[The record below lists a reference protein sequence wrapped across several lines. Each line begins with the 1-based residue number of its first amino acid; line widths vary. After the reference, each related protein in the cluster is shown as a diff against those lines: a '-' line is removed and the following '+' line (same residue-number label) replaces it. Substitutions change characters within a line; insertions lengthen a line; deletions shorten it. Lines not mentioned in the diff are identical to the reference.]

1 MEPRGPKLMDFLISV
16 VRWLADP
23 AHWQGGDGIPV
34 RLVEHVE
41 LSGASLAV
49 AVAIALPIGLLVGHA
64 NRGGFVVLNLANV
77 GRALPSLAI
86 LGLALPFTIRATGQ
100 LDFWPTFVALVVLA
114 VPPILTNTYIG
125 IREVDRETIEVARGM
140 GMDGPEVLRRVEL
153 PIALPVLL
161 GGIRTAAVQ
170 VVATATLGAFVAGG
184 GLGRY
189 IIDGIALQETERIF
203 VGAALVALL
212 ALVTEAF
219 LGWLE
224 RRAVSPGLR
233 PRLEPLVGVGAAAG
247 ATSR

>member
-1 MEPRGPKLMDFLISV
+1 MSFLVSV
-16 VRWLADP
+16 VAWLAEP
-23 AHWQGGDGIPV
+23 GHWQGSDGIPV
-34 RLVEHVE
+34 RILEHIE

-49 AVAIALPIGLLVGHA
+49 AAAIALPFGVAVGHT
-64 NRGGFVVLNLANV
+64 NRGSFLVLNLANV

-100 LDFWPTFVALVVLA
+100 LDFWPTFIALVVLA
-114 VPPILTNTYIG
+114 IPPILTNTYIG
-125 IREVDRETIEVARGM
+125 IGEVDRETIEVARGM
-140 GMDGPEVLRRVEL
+140 GMRGDEVLRRVEL
-153 PIALPVLL
+153 PIALPVVL

-203 VGAALVALL
+203 VGAALVAVL
-212 ALVTEAF
+212 ALLTEGA

-233 PRLEPLVGVGAAAG
+233 PQLAPMVGLGAAAG

>member
-1 MEPRGPKLMDFLISV
+1 MDFLAAV
-16 VRWLADP
+16 ATWLADP
-23 AHWQGGDGIPV
+23 GHWQGGDGIPV
-34 RLVEHVE
+34 RLVEHVQ
-41 LSGASLAV
+41 LSAVSLVV
-49 AVAIALPIGLLVGHA
+49 AGTVALPLGLLVGHTD
-64 NRGGFVVLNLANV
+64 RGGFVVLNLANV

-114 VPPILTNTYIG
+114 IPPILTNTYIG
-125 IREVDRETIEVARGM
+125 ISEVDPETVEVARGM
-140 GMDGPEVLRRVEL
+140 GMGGSEVLRRVEL
-153 PIALPVLL
+153 PIALPVVL

-189 IIDGIALQETERIF
+189 IIDGIALQEIERIF
-203 VGAALVALL
+203 VGAALVATL
-212 ALVTEAF
+212 ALATEAIF
-219 LGWLE
+219 GWLE

-233 PRLEPLVGVGAAAG
+233 ARLEPMVGLGAAAG

>member
-1 MEPRGPKLMDFLISV
+1 MDFLISV
-16 VRWLADP
+16 AAWVTDP
-23 AHWQGGDGIPV
+23 ARWQGSDGIPV
-34 RLVEHVE
+34 RVLEHTQ
-41 LSGASLAV
+41 LSGVSLAV
-49 AVAIALPIGLLVGHA
+49 ALGIALPIGLLVGHSD
-64 NRGGFVVLNLANV
+64 RGGFLVLNLANI

-86 LGLALPFTIRATGQ
+86 LGLALPFTIQATGQ

-114 VPPILTNTYIG
+114 IPPILTNTYIG
-125 IREVDRETIEVARGM
+125 IREVDRDTVEVARGM
-140 GMDGPEVLRRVEL
+140 GMRGSEVLRRVEL
-153 PIALPVLL
+153 PIALPVVL
-161 GGIRTAAVQ
+161 GGLRTAAVQ

-203 VGAALVALL
+203 VGASLVAAL
-212 ALVTEAF
+212 ALATEGV

-233 PRLEPLVGVGAAAG
+233 TQLEPMVGLGAAAG

>member
-1 MEPRGPKLMDFLISV
+1 MDFLVSIAA
-16 VRWLADP
+16 WLTDP
-23 AHWQGGDGIPV
+23 GHWQGSDGIPV
-34 RLVEHVE
+34 RIVEHIE

-49 AVAIALPIGLLVGHA
+49 AAGIALPIGLLVGHTNQGA
-64 NRGGFVVLNLANV
+64 FVALNLANV

-100 LDFWPTFVALVVLA
+100 LDFWPTFIALIVLA
-114 VPPILTNTYIG
+114 IPPILTNAYIG
-125 IREVDRETIEVARGM
+125 IREVNPETIEVARGM
-140 GMDGPEVLRRVEL
+140 GMAGGEVLRRVEL
-153 PIALPVLL
+153 PIALPVVL

-189 IIDGIALQETERIF
+189 IIDGIALQETERVF
-203 VGAALVALL
+203 VGAALVAVL
-212 ALVTEAF
+212 ALATEALF
-219 LGWLE
+219 GWLE

-233 PRLEPLVGVGAAAG
+233 PRLEPLVGLGAAAG